1 VEEFTRIYPKK
12 WRWTARRLAN
22 NMFHVRFPNAQ
33 MISEW
38 ECFNPINMRNVK
50 AKVKVSPWS
59 GAVGAKAELEQAWF
73 QVKGIPN
80 DKGSIPTLAYVGSLV
95 GATVETD
102 DNSLHRIDYVRIKIA
117 AKVVTKVP
125 EVAEGAIIPFLY
137 DFYFEREVE
146 WENTRK
152 EGSIKV
158 GTNRGADAQPSP
170 KKRRNENTSSET
182 TTLQIVHPSKD
193 SGVETKKA
201 TQVVVK

>member
-1 VEEFTRIYPKK
+1 VKGIVTARQVEEFTRIYPKK

-117 AKVVTKVP
+117 AKVVAKVP
-125 EVAEGAIIPFLY
+125 EVAEGAIIPYMISTLRGRLNGKIQ
-137 DFYFEREVE
+137 ERKGLSRLGLTEGLMHNHLQKSVE
-146 WENTRK
+146 MIILPQK
-152 EGSIKV
+152 Q
-158 GTNRGADAQPSP
+158 QPC
-170 KKRRNENTSSET
+170 R
-182 TTLQIVHPSKD
+182 
-193 SGVETKKA
+193 
-201 TQVVVK
+201 